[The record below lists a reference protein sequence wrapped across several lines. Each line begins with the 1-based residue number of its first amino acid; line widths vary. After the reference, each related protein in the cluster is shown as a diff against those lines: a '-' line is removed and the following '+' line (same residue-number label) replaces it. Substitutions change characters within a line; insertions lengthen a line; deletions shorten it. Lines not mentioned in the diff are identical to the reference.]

1 VSSKRAAACSR
12 EGRGLHTGPQEPEQ
26 DNVIERPEGSRREP
40 IDLAILDTNLNDQMM
55 YPLVGDLL
63 AWGAGHL
70 PNRLRQSLSA
80 REIPRRSAKFE
91 PLRSRRLDQG
101 NTTKRRIELMRPA
114 CGVPT
119 PVMLPHPCGS
129 APT

>member
-12 EGRGLHTGPQEPEQ
+12 EGRGFHTGPQEPEQ

-70 PNRLRQSLSA
+70 PNRL
-80 REIPRRSAKFE
+80 
-91 PLRSRRLDQG
+91 
-101 NTTKRRIELMRPA
+101 
-114 CGVPT
+114 
-119 PVMLPHPCGS
+119 
-129 APT
+129 